1 MRIVQ
6 KIQKI
11 IDRIYPAD
19 PRLTIDAAI
28 ARELCRVAGCAR
40 LACRRFEETAP

>member
-1 MRIVQ
+1 MRI
-6 KIQKI
+6 IQKI

-28 ARELCRVAGCAR
+28 AKEICRVAGCDR
-40 LACRRFEETAP
+40 LARKRFEELP